1 MGRLIECVPNFSEGR
16 RKKVV
21 ERIVESITL
30 VKGIRVLD
38 CSCDA
43 AHNRSVVTFVGE
55 PEAVKKAA
63 FGAVKTAA
71 KLINMERHRGEHPR
85 IGAADVVP
93 LIPLSGTTMEQ
104 CVILARELGAEIAE
118 KLKIPV
124 YLYEEA
130 AFSADR
136 RNLAAVRRGE
146 YEGLKKAMEL
156 PARRPDFGPS
166 RPHPTAGATA
176 VGARPPL
183 IAYNINLDSSDL
195 QIARAIARS
204 IRGSSGGYPGVK
216 ALGIFIEESAT
227 AQVTINL
234 CNYREISLAQLFERV
249 KGEAALRGVGI
260 GSSEIVGLVPAEALI
275 DTAAAYLRLQGFH
288 PGQVLEKRMAEE

>member
-1 MGRLIECVPNFSEGR
+1 MAKLIECVPNFSEGR

-21 ERIVESITL
+21 ERIVEFITL

-38 CSCDA
+38 YSCDVD
-43 AHNRSVVTFVGE
+43 HNRSVVTFVGE
-55 PEAVKKAA
+55 PEAVKEAA
-63 FGAVKTAA
+63 FGAVKVAA

-93 LIPLSGTTMEQ
+93 LIPLGDTTMEQ